1 MTPTLTLYTT
11 TQLLDTDGNGTL
23 DLEEIS
29 RMLETLGQSPTASSL
44 QDMMAEADIDGD
56 GGVTLAEMLKIFI
69 KAKEPSLSHESVM
82 SRVFDMIDVKG
93 TGWISSADLMQ
104 LFNEK
109 FGEHLDTETIMSL
122 MSFAVPADQ
131 RQDRISREQFMAL
144 VQRIGFNGAADAP
157 TAAASASA
165 SS

>member
-1 MTPTLTLYTT
+1 MR
-11 TQLLDTDGNGTL
+11 TDADSNGTL

-44 QDMMAEADIDGD
+44 QEMMAEADIDSD

-69 KAKEPSLSHESVM
+69 KSKEPSLSHESVM
-82 SRVFDMIDVKG
+82 HRVFDMIDVKG

-122 MSFAVPADQ
+122 MAFAVPSTAGE
-131 RQDRISREQFMAL
+131 RQDRISRKAFMKL
-144 VQRIGFNGAADAP
+144 VEKLGFDG
-157 TAAASASA
+157 SASESA
-165 SS
+165 RLSIQ